1 MTEHLPDPE
10 RDTVLPYLRRLEER
24 IARLE
29 THLGV
34 PAPTPG
40 PEPNGERQHAV
51 LQEAAEGEAELE
63 QRIGEYGLA
72 WAGSTVFLLGFA
84 FLMTFTLN
92 QGYSL
97 LSAAM
102 GYAAAAGIY
111 LLARSWERNFF
122 YLARILVSASLLLGY
137 YTTLR
142 LHYFTASP
150 LLGNSQIA
158 FALLLIFA
166 LLPLAVAVKIQSQ
179 ALAVL
184 PVFLV
189 LMTALLG
196 DHQHVTLPLVTLQ
209 AALAVYLALRY
220 DWWRLLNLAI
230 CLVYLTHM
238 LWLIDNP
245 VAGHSIRAI
254 AADQYPLVYPFL
266 CAAVFAYPTLFFD
279 REISMDV
286 ARICVVFLN
295 CLGCSTVLSLAVVAL
310 HPKDS
315 ALIALVAFGLLLVC
329 SAVQWLTT
337 HVQFAAS
344 VYACFSYL
352 ALTIAIY
359 GFARIPEAFLWL
371 ALQSF
376 LVVTMALWFRSRTLV
391 VVNAVIYFGILLA
404 YWIIS
409 PVSDWVNFSFA
420 FVALLSARVMNWKK
434 ERLTLRTDGLRNTYL
449 GATFLMVLYGLYHA
463 VPASYVALS
472 WTLTAVGYFLLSLL
486 LKNVKYRWL
495 SLFNLL
501 ATVAYLFLVD
511 LARLDPKFRV
521 VAFLF
526 LGLMAVGISLFYA
539 RLRRRAAR

>member
-1 MTEHLPDPE
+1 MTEHLPGPE
-10 RDTVLPYLRRLEER
+10 RDAILLSLHRLEER
-24 IARLE
+24 ITRLE
-29 THLGV
+29 AHLGMS
-34 PAPTPG
+34 ASAPG
-40 PEPNGERQHAV
+40 PVPNGASQIAV
-51 LQEAAEGEAELE
+51 SQEAAVDEAELE
-63 QRIGEYGLA
+63 QRIGEFGLA
-72 WAGSTVFLLGFA
+72 WAGSTVFLLGFV

-102 GYAAAAGIY
+102 GYAAASGIY
-111 LLARSWERNFF
+111 LLARAWQRSFF

-150 LLGNSQIA
+150 LIGNSQIA

-166 LLPLAVAVKIQSQ
+166 VLPLLLALKIQSQ
-179 ALAVL
+179 ALAGL

-189 LMTALLG
+189 LMAALLS
-196 DHQHVTLPLVTLQ
+196 DHPHVMLPLVTLQ
-209 AALAVYLALRY
+209 AVLAVYLALRY
-220 DWWRLLNLAI
+220 EWWRLLNLTI

-238 LWLIDNP
+238 LWLINNP

-254 AADQYPLVYPFL
+254 AADQYPLAYPFL
-266 CAAVFAYPTLFFD
+266 CAAVFALPTLFFN
-279 REISMDV
+279 REASADV
-286 ARICVVFLN
+286 ARIGVVFLN

-310 HPKDS
+310 HPKDL

-329 SAVQWLTT
+329 SAAQWLRT
-337 HVQFAAS
+337 HLQFAAS

-359 GFARIPEAFLWL
+359 GYARVPEAFLWL

-376 LVVTMALWFRSRTLV
+376 LVVSMALWFRSRTLV
-391 VVNAVIYFGILLA
+391 VVNAVIYFGILVT

-449 GATFLMVLYGLYHA
+449 GATFLMVLYALCHA

-486 LKNVKYRWL
+486 LKNVKYRWM

-526 LGLMAVGISLFYA
+526 LGLMAVGISLFYTK
-539 RLRRRAAR
+539 LRRHAAK